1 MLYNRTLVNAMFGIE
16 AIRTA
21 MGKFGNKPMTG
32 EQVRWGLEN
41 LDITEA
47 RLKELGMEGF
57 TKPIK
62 VSCADHETM
71 GPLRIQQ
78 WDGKKW
84 SFISDWIKPMRE
96 VVRPMIEKAAAAY
109 AKEQNITP
117 RAC

>member
-1 MLYNRTLVNAMFGIE
+1 
-16 AIRTA
+16 
-21 MGKFGNKPMTG
+21 MTG
-32 EQVRWGLEN
+32 EQVRWVLEN

-57 TKPIK
+57 TKPVK

-84 SFISDWIKPMRE
+84 SFISGWIKPMRE
-96 VVRPMIEKAAAAY
+96 VVRPMIEKAAAEY
-109 AKEQNITP
+109 AKEQKITP